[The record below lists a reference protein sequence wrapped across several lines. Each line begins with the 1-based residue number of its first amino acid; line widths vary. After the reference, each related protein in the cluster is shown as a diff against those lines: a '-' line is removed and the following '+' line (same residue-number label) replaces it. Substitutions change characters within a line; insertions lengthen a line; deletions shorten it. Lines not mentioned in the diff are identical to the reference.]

1 MKTIRFLSSE
11 FFLSAKTVSIFI
23 ASIGLILFLG
33 AITLFQVNIMHD
45 ITFFQMNIVNLDSF
59 SQAIC
64 HFYIYGKEFKVLHIS
79 LKVVKPDFM
88 YFHAIT
94 DLYVLLYLPINVI
107 SDYFI
112 VIHCKNART
121 LLNI

>member
-1 MKTIRFLSSE
+1 
-11 FFLSAKTVSIFI
+11 
-23 ASIGLILFLG
+23 
-33 AITLFQVNIMHD
+33 MHD
-45 ITFFQMNIVNLDSF
+45 ITFFQMNIVNLDPF
-59 SQAIC
+59 SQAIY

-94 DLYVLLYLPINVI
+94 DLYVPLYLPINVI